1 MIFDA
6 HISLG
11 SPHVLPRAAQ
21 CEPAVTTTY
30 YHRSVHR
37 ARLGGPAVASP
48 SRSEHRA
55 AAHPLPRTFLIDP
68 GNTRGKPQRPPA
80 GNRNPEAAAATSARA
95 NPQQPAPIRD
105 SQRRPASIHLIGG
118 PICLAQCCG
127 KMLPRLV
134 CISRE
139 GICLEC
145 ATCECASRARSP
157 LRICGVERAFVAR
170 IVYISKYLSTHH
182 HTLITGNQDPIILI
196 TLHQLIIALI
206 TSQHLRTHKHP
217 PASP

>member
-11 SPHVLPRAAQ
+11 SPHVLPCAAQ

-37 ARLGGPAVASP
+37 ARPRGPAVASP

-55 AAHPLPRTFLIDP
+55 AAHPRPRTYHINP
-68 GNTRGKPQRPPA
+68 GNTRGKPQKPPA
-80 GNRNPEAAAATSARA
+80 GNKNPEAAAATSARA

-145 ATCECASRARSP
+145 ATCECASRARLP
-157 LRICGVERAFVAR
+157 LRIRG
-170 IVYISKYLSTHH
+170 IIIHH
-182 HTLITGNQDPIILI
+182 Q
-196 TLHQLIIALI
+196 
-206 TSQHLRTHKHP
+206 
-217 PASP
+217 

>member
-1 MIFDA
+1 MSTQRLTA
-6 HISLG
+6 PMCTRCAAVRTG
-11 SPHVLPRAAQ
+11 SDHLQLPPRRA
-21 CEPAVTTTY
+21 PSST
-30 YHRSVHR
+30 R
-37 ARLGGPAVASP
+37 SP
-48 SRSEHRA
+48 SRRFAITVRA
-55 AAHPLPRTFLIDP
+55 PSSRASSPADLYINP
-68 GNTRGKPQRPPA
+68 GITCGKPQKPPA
-80 GNRNPEAAAATSARA
+80 GNNNSEAAAATSARA

-105 SQRRPASIHLIGG
+105 SQRQPASIHLIGG

-170 IVYISKYLSTHH
+170 IVYISKYS
-182 HTLITGNQDPIILI
+182 
-196 TLHQLIIALI
+196 
-206 TSQHLRTHKHP
+206 SSHLDYM
-217 PASP
+217 